1 MVHQSTKKIRKL
13 DEISMY
19 KVFHSEGLLLGTDGS
34 DLVVWNPY
42 LGKTRCIPPAT
53 SNPGFNDMFSFGYD
67 KKNRTHKILRFFY
80 VKDHPL
86 FRFELFDFKTSSWR
100 FLDIEPDFDLD
111 FWHSGVS
118 LKGNTYFVGQ
128 HNTSKFVDVLLC
140 FDFTTERFCQPL
152 PLHYDDADR
161 VALSCVREENL
172 AVLYIHEDTM
182 EIWITTNIEYDAVSW
197 GKFLKVEMI
206 PLNGFP
212 DDFAY
217 ESLYASFF
225 MDEEKKI
232 AVVFNLSKDKPT
244 KSQICYSQ
252 AAHIIGQ
259 DVYLKGVS
267 IAKARNRVVDEPLV
281 FTSYVPSLVQ

>member
-1 MVHQSTKKIRKL
+1 
-13 DEISMY
+13 
-19 KVFHSEGLLLGTDGS
+19 
-34 DLVVWNPY
+34 
-42 LGKTRCIPPAT
+42 
-53 SNPGFNDMFSFGYD
+53 
-67 KKNRTHKILRFFY
+67 
-80 VKDHPL
+80 
-86 FRFELFDFKTSSWR
+86 
-100 FLDIEPDFDLD
+100 
-111 FWHSGVS
+111 
-118 LKGNTYFVGQ
+118 
-128 HNTSKFVDVLLC
+128 
-140 FDFTTERFCQPL
+140 
-152 PLHYDDADR
+152 
-161 VALSCVREENL
+161 
-172 AVLYIHEDTM
+172 M

-281 FTSYVPSLVQ
+281 FTSYVPSLVQLGINQRIKRKHKDRFYQRKIKKT